1 MNISKINLNKR
12 LQNINLTNP
21 YSEIILRM
29 ISLANLDLFYPSLF
43 LSNYLDSEKRFIQN
57 RIKNGIIKSPEHFN
71 LRLDMDQTEIQNNK
85 IFQMFSFTQ
94 LIYPFCKELKN
105 DGQCKSCIK
114 GYTMKFSIGKC
125 KKIKLELASGC
136 KIMLKK
142 KKCKVCHFGYYLS
155 NGRCIISQEF
165 EQNRANS
172 EILKEYKKRVFDE
185 NPQSKIEKIQINK
198 NQIGTPK
205 EENKE
210 EKEKQKIPDSK
221 VEEKKEN
228 WDKKEKTETKKSQKK
243 LKKQVKKSNSKD
255 EKNINVQKN
264 NNTQKKKKK
273 KKN

>member
-1 MNISKINLNKR
+1 
-12 LQNINLTNP
+12 
-21 YSEIILRM
+21 
-29 ISLANLDLFYPSLF
+29 
-43 LSNYLDSEKRFIQN
+43 
-57 RIKNGIIKSPEHFN
+57 
-71 LRLDMDQTEIQNNK
+71 
-85 IFQMFSFTQ
+85 
-94 LIYPFCKELKN
+94 
-105 DGQCKSCIK
+105 
-114 GYTMKFSIGKC
+114 
-125 KKIKLELASGC
+125 
-136 KIMLKK
+136 MLKK

-228 WDKKEKTETKKSQKK
+228 WDKKEKK
-243 LKKQVKKSNSKD
+243 VKRNW
-255 EKNINVQKN
+255 KNK
-264 NNTQKKKKK
+264 
-273 KKN
+273 